1 MSIQLSI
8 SDMQKALLDL
18 PILRFGSKR
27 VGPVE
32 AIFDDLLSLRFTV
45 EFPPSGFLCEVG
57 ELSEEQ

>member
-57 ELSEEQ
+57 ELGEEQ